1 MADTKTTALT
11 ALTTPIESDIIYIV
25 DNPGGTPLSRKIT
38 LANLRKLI
46 DSEAITFGTG
56 TDATIQFD
64 ATNLVINTAGALS
77 ITGAD
82 VEIANG
88 QGLVVG
94 HTAQITAP
102 ATAELQVLGTAGND
116 STAIVAR
123 FSANTGG
130 AALRGVK
137 SRAAS
142 IGAGGTIVQDNDE
155 VFAIIAHADDGT
167 DLNSSIG
174 SLEFLVDDSSPA
186 ANQVGGEILLR
197 TTTTGGTLTTAA
209 TWSRTQRMTTASHV
223 DVGSA
228 TTDGPALLAETSS
241 DTNPTLIPDRT
252 ELTTGIGGTANQL
265 QAIAL
270 GFPLIGLQGRTAAA
284 SNTAIVF
291 DAPDFTLSDGA
302 TAQYT
307 QILGHEVTVTLAGTT
322 QVTTLNV
329 GMGLSVAA
337 ITLNQSG
344 GAVTV
349 DQASTLHVPVITAG
363 SSVTITA
370 NRMISTGVADCYLT
384 VGGVWTDTSSTQKVK
399 RNIQEIEDMGAAI
412 SKLKPKQYNYNGHFD
427 NDYDRDRFGVVAE
440 EMPDFLKVPG
450 EENPSGVSGVV
461 MANFALASVSY
472 LHNEIKQLKSELK
485 AMRGRK

>member
-228 TTDGPALLAETSS
+228 TTDGPALLAETAS
-241 DTNPTLIPDRT
+241 DTNPTL
-252 ELTTGIGGTANQL
+252 TANQL

-349 DQASTLHVPVITAG
+349 NQASTLHVPVITAG
-363 SSVTITA
+363 SSVTA